1 MSDVT
6 IEVAG
11 EVPTVEVEKEAD
23 VIDKALEIVEI
34 IEDAKRDQHID
45 DVIADDRL
53 TIVTEKID
61 LILSRL
67 DDLSMQLSFV
77 PGVVAGAVETV
88 IDEIIDEP
96 AVVVTDSENVDVAID
111 DAVSDFEEI
120 PADETPLPT
129 PRKKKT
135 RNWL

>member
-34 IEDAKRDQHID
+34 IEDAKREQHYD
-45 DVIADDRL
+45 DDRL
-53 TIVTEKID
+53 TIVIEKID

-67 DDLSMQLSFV
+67 DDLSMQIAFV
-77 PGVVAGAVETV
+77 PDAVADEVEIV

-96 AVVVTDSENVDVAID
+96 AVVVTDSENVDVVID

>member
-23 VIDKALEIVEI
+23 DIDKALEIVGI
-34 IEDAKRDQHID
+34 IEDAKREQHYD
-45 DVIADDRL
+45 DDRL
-53 TIVTEKID
+53 TIVIEKID

-67 DDLSMQLSFV
+67 DDLTLQIAFV
-77 PGVVAGAVETV
+77 PDAVADEVEIV

-96 AVVVTDSENVDVAID
+96 AVVVTDSENVDVVID

>member
-34 IEDAKRDQHID
+34 IEDAKREQHYD
-45 DVIADDRL
+45 DDRL
-53 TIVTEKID
+53 TIVIEKID

-67 DDLSMQLSFV
+67 DDLTLQIAFV
-77 PGVVAGAVETV
+77 PDAVADEVEIV

-96 AVVVTDSENVDVAID
+96 AVVVTDSENVDVVID